1 MPPLAA
7 GKEQMSRHKSARLG
21 ISALAIVVAAAVA
34 VPALAA
40 APRNTTV
47 KTIGKVTMVPNRG
60 ITDSMRFNRDLVTI
74 QTGGKLTLV
83 DESKEPHSFSAVRR
97 GQVPKTLRG
106 VDACFGKGPCDELAV
121 AHGAINPDTGEEQE
135 PTTPLVNVGKA
146 GFNTAGDSV
155 LIPPGRKTSVKVT
168 AAPGSTLYMIC
179 AIHPWMQNKVKVVR
193 RAG

>member
-7 GKEQMSRHKSARLG
+7 GKEQMSRHKSARVA

-47 KTIGKVTMVPNRG
+47 KTIGKATMVPNRS
-60 ITDSMRFNRDLVTI
+60 ITDGMHFNRDLVTI
-74 QTGGKLTLV
+74 QTGGKITLV
-83 DESKEPHSFSAVRR
+83 DETKAPHSFSVVKR
-97 GQVPKTLRG
+97 GQVPRTLRA
-106 VDACFGKGPCDELAV
+106 VDACFGKGPCDDLAV
-121 AHGAINPDTGEEQE
+121 AHGAINPDTGEEQA
-135 PTTPLVNVGKA
+135 PTTPLVNVGKD
-146 GFNTAGDSV
+146 GFNTPGDSV
-155 LIPPGRKTSVKVT
+155 LIPPGRKTSVKIT
-168 AAPGSTLYMIC
+168 ASPGTTLNMIC

>member
-7 GKEQMSRHKSARLG
+7 RKEQMSRRKSARLA
-21 ISALAIVVAAAVA
+21 ISALAIVGAAAVA

-40 APRNTTV
+40 APRNVTV
-47 KTIGKVTMVPNRG
+47 KSIGTVKMTPNRG
-60 ITDSMRFNRDLVTI
+60 ITDSMHFNRDIVTI
-74 QTGGKLTLV
+74 QTGGRVTLV
-83 DESKEPHSFSAVRR
+83 DETKQPHSWSAVKR
-97 GQVPKTLRG
+97 GQVPSTLRQ
-106 VDACFGKGPCDELAV
+106 VDNCFGKGPCDDLAV
-121 AHGAINPDTGEEQE
+121 AHGAIDPNTGEEQE
-135 PTTPLVNVGKA
+135 PTTPLVNVGKD

>member
-7 GKEQMSRHKSARLG
+7 GKEQMSRHKSARLA

-40 APRNTTV
+40 APRNTTL

-83 DESKEPHSFSAVRR
+83 DESKEPHSFSDVKR
-97 GQVPKTLRG
+97 GQVPKTLRA

-121 AHGAINPDTGEEQE
+121 AHGAINPDTGEEQD
-135 PTTPLVNVGKA
+135 PTTPLVNVGK
-146 GFNTAGDSV
+146 D
-155 LIPPGRKTSVKVT
+155 
-168 AAPGSTLYMIC
+168 GSNR
-179 AIHPWMQNKVKVVR
+179 P
-193 RAG
+193 